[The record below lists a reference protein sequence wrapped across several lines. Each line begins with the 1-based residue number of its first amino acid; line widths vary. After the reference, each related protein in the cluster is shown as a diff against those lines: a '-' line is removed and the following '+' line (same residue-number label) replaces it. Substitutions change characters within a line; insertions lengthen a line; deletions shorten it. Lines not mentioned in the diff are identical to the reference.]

1 MTTLTR
7 WEPVRDMVSLRKA
20 FDRFL
25 EEPFFES
32 MPYWLRRGDSYGM
45 AVDVVE
51 DDNAYIVKAAVPG
64 AKPED
69 VEVTLN
75 NNVLTIKGETKE
87 DKEIKEENYHLREC
101 RSGSFMRSL
110 TLPSDVK
117 ADAIEASH
125 KDGMLTIRLPKSETV
140 KSKKIAVKTS

>member
-7 WEPVRDMVSLRKA
+7 WEPTRDMLSLRKA

-25 EEPFFES
+25 EDPFFET
-32 MPYWLRRGDSYGM
+32 MPTWLRRSDGDGL
-45 AVDVVE
+45 AVDVAE
-51 DDNAYIVKAAVPG
+51 DDNAYTVKAAVPG

-87 DKEIKEENYHLREC
+87 DKEIKEENYQLREC
-101 RSGSFMRSL
+101 RVGSFMRSL
-110 TLPSDVK
+110 TLPGDVK
-117 ADAIEASH
+117 AEAIEASQ

-140 KSKKIAVKTS
+140 KPKKIAVKTR